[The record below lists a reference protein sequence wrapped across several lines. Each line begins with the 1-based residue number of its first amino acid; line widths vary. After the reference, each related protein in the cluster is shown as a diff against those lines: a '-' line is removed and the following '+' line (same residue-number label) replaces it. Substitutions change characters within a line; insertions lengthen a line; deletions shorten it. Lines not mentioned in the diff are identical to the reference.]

1 VDYSFFIMVEVLV
14 MSERLE
20 KRLRM
25 PPVAFPP
32 QIFAGSTSILCF
44 RVSTP
49 PPHENASGSLFIGVL
64 GQARQSE
71 IKTNDIRGSRY
82 KRARVVRPRL
92 GPAPPVIVWALLAL
106 SCASS
111 SHALYPR
118 KIITP
123 KKSCS
128 CLSFKRSLKLENTEK
143 NEFPVL
149 QSYKSNKGD
158 RWKIPVNQHKT

>member
-111 SHALYPR
+111 SHALYST

-123 KKSCS
+123 KKSWS
-128 CLSFKRSLKLENTEK
+128 WLSFRRSLKLENTEK
-143 NEFPVL
+143 TSFLFYRVIN
-149 QSYKSNKGD
+149 QIKGIDGKS
-158 RWKIPVNQHKT
+158 P